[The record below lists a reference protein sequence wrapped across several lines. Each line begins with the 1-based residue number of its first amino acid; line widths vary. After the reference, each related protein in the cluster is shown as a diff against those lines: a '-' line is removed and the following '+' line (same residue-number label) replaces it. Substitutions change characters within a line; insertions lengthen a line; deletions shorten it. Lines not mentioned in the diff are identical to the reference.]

1 MKASLWAPVVV
12 FLATSIP
19 TVLVLQHLQI
29 GGEYRLWIAIV
40 VGGLATAFAQSRL
53 AQRENKP

>member
-1 MKASLWAPVVV
+1 VVV
-12 FLATSIP
+12 FLATSVP

>member
-1 MKASLWAPVVV
+1 VKTQYWVPTVV

-19 TVLVLQHLQI
+19 AVLLLQELQW
-29 GGEYRLWIAIV
+29 GGEFKLWIAIV

-53 AQRENKP
+53 AKRENQQ